1 MTITLRKILHRSQI
15 RIGIFFQYNEET
27 IKKVKNLGA
36 RYSVTKRCWHMNYT
50 NENYQLLKNNFCNI
64 VIDKAD
70 ISDNADY
77 LVAGLK
83 SREIPPIGL
92 TQGLQKSTQAFNPKR
107 SESPTGDT
115 KQRHK
120 AVDKPLAKK
129 INLTLYDNIGKYWVF
144 GLTYHSVVSRELLA
158 VKGIY
163 WNNQHQLFFA
173 FRHKVIKEK
182 AEKILQ
188 SPGFFP
194 ENYWEDSVTNHSGV
208 IVIKPHTDSNWM
220 QIYLPNNFHLI
231 EKMKRFSMAT
241 YSKALNCYLL
251 PASPNIYKA
260 VLLHFETERIQ
271 LKKHLPEGYLKK
283 GNFPNRK
290 RFLLEKARSQ
300 VMDNVPEK
308 GKELMADMINSL
320 LAHNY
325 SDATIRNYGNA
336 FFRFIRD
343 HDYQDPAKIEYKQIV
358 KYLGDLMARGLRSA
372 VGHNLVNALNYYTRH
387 VLNNMDN
394 TYTLPRPKR
403 EKLIRTVFTPL
414 ECASIFESIDNP
426 KHRLMLMIA
435 YGAGLRVSE
444 VVNLTWTD
452 VLFDEHKIHI
462 KNAKGKKDRM
472 VMLPYS
478 IVRLI
483 EHYRELYPKK
493 YYVFEGQIP
502 GTPYSPNSVRQIM
515 AKAIMKSGLTKK
527 GSIHNLRHS
536 FATHLLDAGTDIRYV
551 QQLLGHKDI
560 KTTMIYSHLSQP
572 LINRV
577 KSPLDNLKMNENTN
591 EKNNKK

>member
-1 MTITLRKILHRSQI
+1 MIITLRKILHRDQT
-15 RIGIFFQYNEET
+15 RIGIFFQYHEET
-27 IKKVKNLGA
+27 IKKVKDLGA
-36 RYSVTKRCWHMNYT
+36 RYSLTKRCWYMNYT

-64 VIDKAD
+64 VIEKAD
-70 ISDNADY
+70 NSNNGDD

-92 TQGLQKSTQAFNPKR
+92 TQGLQKSAQALNPK
-107 SESPTGDT
+107 SSDSLTGDN

-120 AVDKPLAKK
+120 ADDKPLAKK
-129 INLTLYDNIGKYWVF
+129 LNLTLYDNVGKYWVF

-158 VKGIY
+158 IKGVY
-163 WNNQHQLFFA
+163 WNKHQRLYFA
-173 FRHKVIKEK
+173 LRSRKIKEK
-182 AEKILQ
+182 AEAILQ

-194 ENYWEDSVTNHSGV
+194 EDFWEITNPENPGF
-208 IVIKPHTDSNWM
+208 IVFKPHTDAAWM
-220 QIYLPNNFHLI
+220 QVYMPHNLHLI

-241 YSKALNCYLL
+241 FSTTFNCYLL
-251 PASPNIYKA
+251 PAAPNVFKA
-260 VLLHFETERIQ
+260 ILLHFETDQ
-271 LKKHLPEGYLKK
+271 TQFKTHLPEGYLKEE
-283 GNFPNRK
+283 NFPNRK

-300 VMDNVPEK
+300 VMDNLPDK

-343 HDYQDPAKIEYKQIV
+343 HDYRDPAEIEYKQIV
-358 KYLGDLMARGLRSA
+358 KYLGNLMARGLRSA

-387 VLNNMDN
+387 VLNNTEN

-426 KHRLMLMIA
+426 KHRLILMIA

-444 VVNLTWTD
+444 VVNLTWAD
-452 VLFDEHKIHI
+452 VLFDEQKIHI
-462 KNAKGKKDRM
+462 KNAKGKKDRI

-478 IVRLI
+478 IVKLI

-493 YYVFEGQIP
+493 HYIFEGQIP
-502 GTPYSPNSVRQIM
+502 GTPYSTNSVRQIM
-515 AKAIMKSGLTKK
+515 AKSMVKSGLTKK

-577 KSPLDNLKMNENTN
+577 KSPLDNLNLNEDKE